1 MKRFWEIKAREDAPE
16 SGIMQ
21 IYGEISDSSWYG
33 DEVTPRQVVGEL
45 EALGEI
51 RQLDVYINS
60 PGGDV
65 FAGLAI
71 YNILKR
77 RSERIVAHIDGLAAS
92 AASVIAMAAEEII
105 MPTGSMMMIHRAWSC
120 ACGNA
125 EDMRGMADTLERI
138 DGQLAQIYAGRGK
151 ISAERAEQLM
161 SEETWLDGRD
171 ALEIGLCDRTEDAQ
185 AAACAIGPEMA
196 ARYKRIPQNYLD
208 ACNGG
213 ESQPAEDKDAAE
225 PAAPAAAITEQRR
238 SFAAARRKIMSIGGK
253 DE

>member
-1 MKRFWEIKAREDAPE
+1 MKRFWEIKAREGAPDT
-16 SGIMQ
+16 GIMQ
-21 IYGEISDSSWYG
+21 LYGEISDSSWYG
-33 DEVTPRQVVGEL
+33 DEVTPKQVVGEL

-77 RSERIVAHIDGLAAS
+77 RTERIVAHIDGLAAS
-92 AASVIAMAAEEII
+92 AASVIAMAADDIV

-125 EDMRGMADTLERI
+125 EDMRDMAGTLERI
-138 DGQLAQIYAGRGK
+138 DGQLAQIYAARGK
-151 ISAERAEQLM
+151 ISAEKAAQLM
-161 SEETWLDGRD
+161 SEETWLDGRE
-171 ALEIGLCDRTEDAQ
+171 AIEIGLCDRTEDAQ

-196 ARYKRIPQNYLD
+196 ARYKRIPQNYLN

-238 SFAAARRKIMSIGGK
+238 RFAAAKRKILSIGGR